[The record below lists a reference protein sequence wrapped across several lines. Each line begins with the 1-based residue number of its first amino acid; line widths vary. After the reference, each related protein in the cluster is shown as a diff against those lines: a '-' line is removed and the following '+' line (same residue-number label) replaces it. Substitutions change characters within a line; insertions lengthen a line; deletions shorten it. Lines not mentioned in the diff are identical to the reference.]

1 MSKNKWINIGI
12 ILGILVL
19 AIIIIELRK
28 PNNIT
33 TEEIA
38 KCIGE
43 TSKIYVQL
51 GCHYCEKQYE
61 LFGNYTNYLNKVDCF
76 YEREKCSEIDGTPTW
91 LIKGEYYEG
100 YKDLETLRELTGC

>member
-1 MSKNKWINIGI
+1 MNKNKLINIGI
-12 ILGILVL
+12 VLGILVL

-28 PNNIT
+28 PNNET

-43 TSKIYVQL
+43 NSQLYVQL
-51 GCHYCEKQYE
+51 GCKFCEKQE
-61 LFGNYTNYLNKVDCF
+61 EMFGNYTSYLNEIDCF
-76 YEREKCSEIDGTPTW
+76 YEREKCSEIEATPTW

-100 YKDLETLRELTGC
+100 YKDLDTLKELTGC